1 MYITVWQSGSTCD
14 PSADFCSSSQSFAEP
29 EGFYRVAKRIA
40 KIGAGGMNRSD
51 EYRRF
56 AAECVKIAQATED
69 RQRQVVFLK
78 MAEVWLDLA
87 RKAEIN
93 SERRPADPENDVN

>member
-1 MYITVWQSGSTCD
+1 
-14 PSADFCSSSQSFAEP
+14 
-29 EGFYRVAKRIA
+29 
-40 KIGAGGMNRSD
+40 MNRSD

-69 RQRQVVFLK
+69 GQRQAVLLK

-93 SERRPADPENDVN
+93 SEREQSGPENEVN

>member
-1 MYITVWQSGSTCD
+1 
-14 PSADFCSSSQSFAEP
+14 
-29 EGFYRVAKRIA
+29 
-40 KIGAGGMNRSD
+40 MNRSD

-69 RQRQVVFLK
+69 RQCQAVFVK

-87 RKAEIN
+87 RKGEIKSN
-93 SERRPADPENDVN
+93 REAADPENDVN